1 MAVMDTLETYR
12 DALGA
17 LAGVASC
24 KIGIEA
30 NLGPADYPMIR
41 LVPSRLTPG
50 KPYSGRTIETLIY
63 FGAQITLS
71 EGLETVY
78 SGLFDIEAL
87 ILDEVKALGGRYIET
102 ITDEDRLD
110 AYKLMTIRA
119 ELGEPQGWSK
129 CIISCATTTKTLGA
143 VAVVLA
149 PFTATAL
156 NSDAD
161 DWTPTLVDGSVSRL
175 LNGAASTLTRVT
187 VAGTVAGA
195 AASEVTIGVYKDGAL
210 VGSRVVVIT
219 TGAAN
224 AIPFE
229 VSAVAAA
236 TGTAVFDV
244 RATGTVGAYTFAE
257 VTLTAERTTSRAS

>member
-1 MAVMDTLETYR
+1 MATMDTLETYR
-12 DALGA
+12 DALAA
-17 LAGVASC
+17 LAGVVSC

-63 FGAQITLS
+63 FGAQNTLS

-78 SGLFDIEAL
+78 AGLFDIEAL
-87 ILDEVKALGGRYIET
+87 ILSEIRSLGGRYIET

-129 CIISCATTTKTLGA
+129 CVMSCATFDGIGGG

-149 PFTATAL
+149 PFTTIAL

-161 DWTPTLVDGSVSRL
+161 DWTPTLIDGSISRL
-175 LNGAASTLTRVT
+175 LNGAASTLTRITVT
-187 VAGTVAGA
+187 GRASGA
-195 AASEVTIGVYKDGAL
+195 IASEIRIVISQG
-210 VGSRVVVIT
+210 GSRISNCVSFIT

-224 AIPFE
+224 FIPFE
-229 VSAVAAA
+229 VSVVAAA

-244 RATGTVGAYTFAE
+244 RATVTSGAYAFAD